1 MEGGYLSYDGT
12 FGTMSICDEQDR
24 IFRCFSYLT
33 YIKIFEGLQVTI
45 PWPGLAGLAEVGG
58 GGGGLAGLNIHF
70 SRGGAHTSRN
80 VTTPPI
86 WH

>member
-33 YIKIFEGLQVTI
+33 YIKIL
-45 PWPGLAGLAEVGG
+45 WAAAAAGW
-58 GGGGLAGLNIHF
+58 LAGLNIHF

>member
-1 MEGGYLSYDGT
+1 MAPLEPCQSAT
-12 FGTMSICDEQDR
+12 NR
-24 IFRCFSYLT
+24 IESFVAS
-33 YIKIFEGLQVTI
+33 QVTI